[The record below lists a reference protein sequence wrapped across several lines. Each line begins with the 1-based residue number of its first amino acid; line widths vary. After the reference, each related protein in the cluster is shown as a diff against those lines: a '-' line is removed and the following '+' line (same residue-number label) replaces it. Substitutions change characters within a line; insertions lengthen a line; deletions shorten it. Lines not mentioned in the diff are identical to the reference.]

1 MRANLY
7 GKSQI
12 VVGDRTSHGGVVLT
26 GSPTNTWHGIPIAR
40 KGDVV
45 SCPKCAPFKFQI
57 AEGLENC
64 TDTDAALPMAVEGHK
79 TTCGAILMAE
89 AAPAAAVLAA
99 TSLIDAGNRP
109 FNEQVQAIEG
119 GSESAL
125 SGIFYFIECESGATF
140 SGETDSEG
148 KCPRIAADGAQSLK
162 VWFGIA
168 AIQKMNEAAK

>member
-12 VVGDRTSHGGVVLT
+12 IVGDTTSHGGVVLT

-64 TDTDAALPMAVEGHK
+64 TDTDAALPIAVEGHK

-99 TSLIDAGNRP
+99 TSLIDAGNRRSMSKCRQLKENRKVP
-109 FNEQVQAIEG
+109 CREFFTL
-119 GSESAL
+119 SSARMARH
-125 SGIFYFIECESGATF
+125 F
-140 SGETDSEG
+140 
-148 KCPRIAADGAQSLK
+148 R
-162 VWFGIA
+162 
-168 AIQKMNEAAK
+168 AKPIVKENVRE